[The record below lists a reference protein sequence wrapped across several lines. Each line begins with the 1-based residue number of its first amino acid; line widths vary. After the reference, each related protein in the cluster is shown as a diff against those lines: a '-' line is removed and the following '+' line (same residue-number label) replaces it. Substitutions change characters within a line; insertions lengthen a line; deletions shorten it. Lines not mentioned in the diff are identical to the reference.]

1 MKNNSRPSK
10 VNRTIEALTE
20 QNIESILCTEEA
32 RQDRAPRAYRL
43 VQSIASFCGTIGF
56 LVWNF
61 VLTALWIALNSGPH
75 APDPYPFTFLLFVV
89 SIEAIFL
96 SIMILISQNMSSAE
110 NERRH
115 HLDLQINLLNERETT
130 ALLRLVVQMADQL
143 GVSAE
148 HQEEVRR
155 FAHKTDPAA
164 VLGQIVAAEQ
174 RHSEAAAGARGA
186 SRQ

>member
-1 MKNNSRPSK
+1 
-10 VNRTIEALTE
+10 
-20 QNIESILCTEEA
+20 
-32 RQDRAPRAYRL
+32 
-43 VQSIASFCGTIGF
+43 
-56 LVWNF
+56 
-61 VLTALWIALNSGPH
+61 
-75 APDPYPFTFLLFVV
+75 
-89 SIEAIFL
+89 
-96 SIMILISQNMSSAE
+96 MSSAE
-110 NERRH
+110 NDRRH